1 MQKISSK
8 IENGTVEFKRAG
20 MAFVALAKYDSPG
33 TREILSDIE
42 SLLCRGKILKD
53 SRSTKAV
60 ISEIGSLK
68 VFIKRYNSRSF
79 GHCLK
84 NSLREPRAFRSF
96 RNALAYLDCGIQ
108 TPEPV
113 AAISRR
119 EHGILKNS
127 YLVSVAV
134 ANAVPTLDFFRTAAE
149 NCEIRNK
156 YLFDIADILYRMHSC
171 GIVHGD
177 TKLSNFYVS
186 SKNQPASEF
195 SMGIWDL
202 DSTRIGKVEASKN
215 ERIKELTRVIVS
227 WAEISERLG
236 MEFNIEEIAGKILMY
251 YAKNNETGIRLH
263 EILLKTEKT
272 LSEKYGNQRNNMD
285 NRLGS

>member
-1 MQKISSK
+1 MRITLSGT
-8 IENGTVEFKRAG
+8 ENVTAKFKKAG
-20 MAFVALAKYDSPG
+20 MAFALLSKYDSPE
-33 TREILSDIE
+33 TREALSNIE
-42 SLLCRGKILKD
+42 TLLCRGKVLKD

-60 ISEIGSLK
+60 ISELGNLM

-84 NSLREPRAFRSF
+84 NSFRESRASRSF
-96 RNALAYLDCGIQ
+96 RNALTYLDCRIQ

-127 YLVSVAV
+127 YLVSRAV
-134 ANAVPTLDFFRTAAE
+134 PNAVPTLDFFRIAAE

-156 YLFDIADILYRMHSC
+156 YISGIADILSQMHSC

-177 TKLSNFYVS
+177 TKLSNFYV
-186 SKNQPASEF
+186 ASGNPVSGEF

-202 DSTRIGKVEASKN
+202 DGTRIRKAAVGKN
-215 ERIKELTRVIVS
+215 ERIKELTRAVSS

-236 MEFNIEEIAGKILMY
+236 VEFDIEEIVGKMLMY
-251 YAKNNETGIRLH
+251 YAKNSETGIRLH
-263 EILLKTEKT
+263 EILLKMQKNIIREIWQPAK
-272 LSEKYGNQRNNMD
+272 
-285 NRLGS
+285 